1 MGKNIKKFNPKSN
14 ILPMEINENLQ
25 AERNLKGAEFEK
37 TGNLEKAVELYEEN
51 VAESFKG
58 NHPYDRL
65 ATIYKNQ
72 NDIENEIRVLEKA
85 IIVFEEITLEDRLE
99 GLPKLFRFKNRLE
112 KAVHTQTQLAK
123 LARQKKSKLK

>member
-1 MGKNIKKFNPKSN
+1 
-14 ILPMEINENLQ
+14 MEFNENLQ

-37 TGNLEKAVELYEEN
+37 TGDFDKAIEVYEEN

-72 NDIENEIRVLEKA
+72 NDIDNEIRVLEKA

-112 KAVHTQTQLAK
+112 KAIETKKQLAK
-123 LARQKKSKLK
+123 QKKSKLK

>member
-1 MGKNIKKFNPKSN
+1 
-14 ILPMEINENLQ
+14 MEINENLQ

-37 TGNLEKAVELYEEN
+37 NGNLEKAIELYEEN

-72 NDIENEIRVLEKA
+72 NDIDNEIRVLEKA
-85 IIVFEEITLEDRLE
+85 IVVYEEITIEDRLE

-112 KAVHTQTQLAK
+112 KAVLTKTQLAK
-123 LARQKKSKLK
+123 QKKAKLK

>member
-1 MGKNIKKFNPKSN
+1 
-14 ILPMEINENLQ
+14 MEINENLQ

-37 TGNLEKAVELYEEN
+37 TGNLEKAIELYEEN
-51 VAESFKG
+51 VKESFKG

-65 ATIYKNQ
+65 ATIYKNE

-85 IIVFEEITLEDRLE
+85 IIVYEEITIEDRLE

-112 KAVHTQTQLAK
+112 KAIETKKQLAK
-123 LARQKKSKLK
+123 QKKAKLK

>member
-1 MGKNIKKFNPKSN
+1 LGKNQKKFNPKSN

-25 AERNLKGAEFEK
+25 NERNLKGTEFEK
-37 TGNLEKAVELYEEN
+37 TGDLQKAIELYEEN
-51 VAESFKG
+51 VAENFKG

-72 NDIENEIRVLEKA
+72 LDLENEIRVLEKA
-85 IIVFEEITLEDRLE
+85 IIVFEEITIEDRLE

-112 KAVHTQTQLAK
+112 KAIETKKQLAK
-123 LARQKKSKLK
+123 QKKAKLK

>member
-1 MGKNIKKFNPKSN
+1 MGKNQKKFNPKSN

-25 AERNLKGAEFEK
+25 AERNLKGVEFEK
-37 TGNLEKAVELYEEN
+37 TGNLEKAIELYEEN

-72 NDIENEIRVLEKA
+72 LDLDNEIRVLEKA
-85 IIVFEEITLEDRLE
+85 IIVYEEITIEDRIE

-112 KAVHTQTQLAK
+112 KALQTKTQLAK
-123 LARQKKSKLK
+123 QKKSKLK

>member
-1 MGKNIKKFNPKSN
+1 MGKNHKKFNPKSN

-25 AERNLKGAEFEK
+25 AERNLKGVEFEK
-37 TGNLEKAVELYEEN
+37 TGNLEEAIELYEKN
-51 VAESFKG
+51 VEESFKG

-72 NDIENEIRVLEKA
+72 NDIDNEIRVLEKA
-85 IIVFEEITLEDRLE
+85 IVIFEIITLEDRIE

-112 KAVHTQTQLAK
+112 KAIETKKQLAK
-123 LARQKKSKLK
+123 QKKAKLK

>member
-1 MGKNIKKFNPKSN
+1 MEKKPKKFNPKQTS
-14 ILPMEINENLQ
+14 LPMEINENLQ
-25 AERNLKGAEFEK
+25 TERNLKGSEFEK
-37 TGNLEKAVELYEEN
+37 TGDLEKAIEEYEKNVE
-51 VAESFKG
+51 ESYKG

-72 NDIENEIRVLEKA
+72 NDIENEIRILEKA

-112 KAVHTQTQLAK
+112 KALQTKTLLAK
-123 LARQKKSKLK
+123 QNKNKSK

>member
-1 MGKNIKKFNPKSN
+1 
-14 ILPMEINENLQ
+14 MEINENLQ

-37 TGNLEKAVELYEEN
+37 NGNLEKAIELYEEN

-72 NDIENEIRVLEKA
+72 NDLDNEIRILEKA
-85 IIVFEEITLEDRLE
+85 ILVYEEITIVDRLE

-112 KAVHTQTQLAK
+112 KAIETQKQLAK
-123 LARQKKSKLK
+123 QKKAKLK

>member
-1 MGKNIKKFNPKSN
+1 MGKNLKKFNPKSN
-14 ILPMEINENLQ
+14 ILNMEFNENLQ
-25 AERNLKGAEFEK
+25 AERNLKGSEFEK
-37 TGNLEKAVELYEEN
+37 TGDFDKAIEVYEEN

-72 NDIENEIRVLEKA
+72 NDIDNEIRVLEKA

-112 KAVHTQTQLAK
+112 KAIETKKQLAK
-123 LARQKKSKLK
+123 QKKAKLK

>member
-1 MGKNIKKFNPKSN
+1 MGKNLKKFNPKSN
-14 ILPMEINENLQ
+14 ILNMEFNENLQ

-37 TGNLEKAVELYEEN
+37 TGDFEKAIEVYEEN
-51 VAESFKG
+51 VKESFKG

-72 NDIENEIRVLEKA
+72 NDIDNEIRVLEKA

-112 KAVHTQTQLAK
+112 KALHTQTQLAK
-123 LARQKKSKLK
+123 QKKSKLK

>member
-1 MGKNIKKFNPKSN
+1 MGKNQKKFNPKSN
-14 ILPMEINENLQ
+14 ILNMEFNENLQ

-37 TGNLEKAVELYEEN
+37 TGDFEKAIEVYEEN

-72 NDIENEIRVLEKA
+72 NDIDNEIRVLEKA

-112 KAVHTQTQLAK
+112 KAIETKKQLAK
-123 LARQKKSKLK
+123 QKKAKLK

>member
-1 MGKNIKKFNPKSN
+1 MGKKLKKFNPKSN
-14 ILPMEINENLQ
+14 ILPMETNANLQ
-25 AERNLKGAEFEK
+25 SERNLKGAEFEK

-51 VAESFKG
+51 VAEGFKG

-72 NDIENEIRVLEKA
+72 NDIENEIRILEKA
-85 IIVFEEITLEDRLE
+85 IIVFEEITIEDRLE

-112 KAVHTQTQLAK
+112 KAVHTKTQLAK
-123 LARQKKSKLK
+123 QKKSKLK

>member
-1 MGKNIKKFNPKSN
+1 MGKNLKKFNPKSN
-14 ILPMEINENLQ
+14 ILNMEFNENLQ

-37 TGNLEKAVELYEEN
+37 TGDFEKAIEVYEEN

-72 NDIENEIRVLEKA
+72 NDIDNEIRVLEKA

-112 KAVHTQTQLAK
+112 KAIETKKQLAK
-123 LARQKKSKLK
+123 QKKAKLK

>member
-1 MGKNIKKFNPKSN
+1 MGKNQKKFNPKSN

-25 AERNLKGAEFEK
+25 AERNLKGSEFEK
-37 TGNLEKAVELYEEN
+37 TGNIEKAIELYEEN
-51 VAESFKG
+51 VKENFKG

-72 NDIENEIRVLEKA
+72 LDLDNEIRILEKA
-85 IIVFEEITLEDRLE
+85 IIVFEEITIEDRIE

-112 KAVHTQTQLAK
+112 KAIHTKTQQAKQKKAK
-123 LARQKKSKLK
+123 LK

>member
-1 MGKNIKKFNPKSN
+1 MKKFNPKSN

-25 AERNLKGAEFEK
+25 AERNLKGSEFEK
-37 TGNLEKAVELYEEN
+37 TGNLEKAIELYEEN
-51 VAESFKG
+51 VKENFKG

-72 NDIENEIRVLEKA
+72 LDLDNEIRILEKA
-85 IIVFEEITLEDRLE
+85 IIVFEEITIEDRIE

-112 KAVHTQTQLAK
+112 KAIETKKQLAK
-123 LARQKKSKLK
+123 QKKAKLK

>member
-1 MGKNIKKFNPKSN
+1 
-14 ILPMEINENLQ
+14 MEINENLQ

-37 TGNLEKAVELYEEN
+37 TGNLEKAIELYEEN
-51 VAESFKG
+51 VKESFKG

-72 NDIENEIRVLEKA
+72 NDLDNEIRILEKA
-85 IIVFEEITLEDRLE
+85 IVVYEEITIEDRIE

-112 KAVHTQTQLAK
+112 KAIETKKQLAK
-123 LARQKKSKLK
+123 QKKAKLK

>member
-1 MGKNIKKFNPKSN
+1 
-14 ILPMEINENLQ
+14 MEINENLQ
-25 AERNLKGAEFEK
+25 SERNLKGSEFEK
-37 TGNLEKAVELYEEN
+37 TGEFEKAIELYEEN

-72 NDIENEIRVLEKA
+72 NDIDNEIRVLEKA
-85 IIVFEEITLEDRLE
+85 IIVYEEITIEDRIE

-112 KAVHTQTQLAK
+112 KAIETKKQLAK
-123 LARQKKSKLK
+123 QKKAKLK

>member
-1 MGKNIKKFNPKSN
+1 
-14 ILPMEINENLQ
+14 MEINENLQ

-37 TGNLEKAVELYEEN
+37 NGNLEKAIELYEEN

-72 NDIENEIRVLEKA
+72 NDLDNEIRILEKA
-85 IIVFEEITLEDRLE
+85 ILVYEEITLVDRLE

-112 KAVHTQTQLAK
+112 KALETKKQLAK
-123 LARQKKSKLK
+123 QKKAKLK